1 MSRDDMGT
9 FIYYNEDYM
18 TTVSSTKD
26 FFSTPDL
33 SIAAYLVTIGFPL
46 NHLDKSNRRK
56 VVFSFYREDGL
67 DEAIQAF
74 WVDADV
80 SVSPLQYFN
89 NIKTLKN
96 RIYSE

>member
-1 MSRDDMGT
+1 MT
-9 FIYYNEDYM
+9 IKEDYM
-18 TTVSSTKD
+18 SNTYSTND

-46 NHLDKSNRRK
+46 DHLDKSNRNK
-56 VVFSFYREDGL
+56 VVFSFYRDDGL

-74 WVDADV
+74 WADSGA

-89 NIKTLKN
+89 TIKTLKN
-96 RIYSE
+96 RIYSG